1 MRRVSRRLRRHF
13 GATTKRVTVRAK
25 QPWYW
30 QWLIALSLI
39 LVGYLIGYW
48 QFTGGNY
55 SGLVKS
61 VNNLLRDNQQLEAK
75 TVFRER
81 QLQVERAAQRSL
93 AEELAALQDEN
104 MELKSELAF
113 YRSIL
118 NESSTAGEL
127 KLHSFRV
134 IKGKLPDQYEY
145 QVLLIQSGRHDK
157 AVQGSLD
164 LRLTALQDGAEVKV
178 PLTDGISTIGPI
190 KVNFKYYQ
198 RIDGSFVL
206 PPGYSRPSVLLSLT
220 ERGKR
225 EPSIIQQLDLPD

>member
-1 MRRVSRRLRRHF
+1 
-13 GATTKRVTVRAK
+13 
-25 QPWYW
+25 
-30 QWLIALSLI
+30 
-39 LVGYLIGYW
+39 
-48 QFTGGNY
+48 
-55 SGLVKS
+55 